1 MGGGGG
7 HRDVHTGGVNG
18 MWPGGKEGQGA
29 LHYFKGECEVKD
41 SWQGCSMGADGE
53 EMEAVATRE
62 GRRGGSGSWGKRTVG
77 NGLTKREERR
87 RRKLRQEKGA

>member
-1 MGGGGG
+1 MDNRGSKAEEDGEWGGGGG
-7 HRDVHTGGVNG
+7 HRDLHTGGVNG

-53 EMEAVATRE
+53 EMEAVAAWKE
-62 GRRGGSGSWGKRTVG
+62 EEEEAAAWGKE
-77 NGLTKREERR
+77 LW
-87 RRKLRQEKGA
+87 AMA